1 MIPIRN
7 TVPSRYPPVI
17 TWMLIATNCLVFL
30 LQNSPSPYEFILFL
44 NQFALIPARY
54 SEFISPVTICADR
67 GNLGARRR
75 TFGSSAI
82 RLDAPVGRAPPIG
95 MSGSH
100 SDTAPA
106 KSGLYWFFVFDFLQT
121 TAGKDGTIE
130 TKALDVP

>member
-1 MIPIRN
+1 MMLTRN
-7 TVPSRYPPVI
+7 TSGLAGVAIICQRIPLELYGPNIRSAERLSRLPRAHLPGEDCPEVDD
-17 TWMLIATNCLVFL
+17 LA
-30 LQNSPSPYEFILFL
+30 
-44 NQFALIPARY
+44 PA
-54 SEFISPVTICADR
+54 PVTICADR

-106 KSGLYWFFVFDFLQT
+106 KSGLYWFFVFDLLQT
-121 TAGKDGTIE
+121 TASKDGTIE